1 MTNKPKPR
9 EVEIPDPAYQPSRA
23 ELAEDLRLEGTFEE
37 AITALLKPAA
47 IKRINPKSAPG

>member
-1 MTNKPKPR
+1 MTEKPR
-9 EVEIPDPAYQPSRA
+9 EVEIHDSDYQPTRA

-37 AITALLKPAA
+37 AITALLKPVT